1 MKPAAALVQLN
12 DLRYLLRAGKKF
24 ESEELLLALGNIEQA
39 LATETTPPEE
49 SMTIA
54 GFCAAENISESSYF
68 KLKRLGMGPEE
79 QSPPGLSNTVWITAR
94 ARREWQE
101 RMRQLRDDKE
111 AQERSERSRRAA
123 AKAVASS
130 RHVSKRRPRKGKY

>member
-1 MKPAAALVQLN
+1 MKPVAALVQLS
-12 DLRYLLRAGKKF
+12 DLRYLIRAGKKF
-24 ESEELLLALGNIEQA
+24 ESEELLLALGNIERS

-54 GFCAAENISESSYF
+54 GFCAAENISKSTFF
-68 KLKRLGMGPEE
+68 KLKRLGLGPEE
-79 QSPPGLSNTVWITAR
+79 QSPPGLSNTVRITAR

-123 AKAVASS
+123 ASS
-130 RHVSKRRPRKGKY
+130 DHVSKRRPRKGK

>member
-49 SMTIA
+49 TMTIA
-54 GFCAAENISESSYF
+54 GFCTAENISKSTFF
-68 KLKRLGMGPEE
+68 KLKKLGLGPEE
-79 QSPPGLSNTVWITAR
+79 QSPPGLSNTVRITAR
-94 ARREWQE
+94 ARSEWQE
-101 RMRQLRDDKE
+101 RMRQLRDAKE
-111 AQERSERSRRAA
+111 AEKRSERSRDAL
-123 AKAVASS
+123 
-130 RHVSKRRPRKGKY
+130 SKRKWRPSGLTLTLASRV